1 MSKLISAELHRITL
15 VEKREAH
22 TPESPFFF
30 FSLSAQLKSGLVLIT
45 GERRLLCVCLTLS
58 ELCLL
63 SIVTFI
69 HVHLYSPKYDVRHSS
84 RMSECLLKCC
94 LDSLSGHPGLYG
106 SYFIFTYVAL

>member
-15 VEKREAH
+15 AENREAH
-22 TPESPFFF
+22 TPESLC

-45 GERRLLCVCLTLS
+45 RERCLLCVCLTLS
-58 ELCLL
+58 ELCFL

-69 HVHLYSPKYDVRHSS
+69 EVYLYSPKYDLRQK
-84 RMSECLLKCC
+84 MSEYFLKCC